1 MDPIVSGAIIAFIA
15 ELIVAPLIVAFVGM
29 KLNRFDEKRE
39 IARAERAEDKKHER
53 EMHDAEHSIILSM
66 SRTMLLDN
74 YEKCMTKGYYTVD
87 EREVYSALYEQYV
100 KSGGNGIIT
109 AIAGRIRELPTEP
122 PDDKGE

>member
-1 MDPIVSGAIIAFIA
+1 MDPIVRGAIIAFIA
-15 ELIVAPLIVAFVGM
+15 ELIVAPLIVAFVGR

-39 IARAERAEDKKHER
+39 IARAEHAEDKRHER
-53 EMHDAEHSIILSM
+53 EMHDAEHNIILSM

-100 KSGGNGIIT
+100 RSGGNGIIT
-109 AIAGRIRELPTEP
+109 AIADRIRELPTEP
-122 PDDKGE
+122 PEED

>member
-1 MDPIVSGAIIAFIA
+1 MDPMIWSVVIAFVA
-15 ELIVAPLIVAFVGM
+15 ELIAAPIIVAIISR
-29 KLNRFDEKRE
+29 KLNNFDEKRE
-39 IARAERAEDKKHER
+39 VARHERAEEKRHER
-53 EMHDAEHSIILSM
+53 EIHKAEHDIILSI

-100 KSGGNGIIT
+100 KSGGNGIIS

-122 PDDKGE
+122 PDED